1 MTTATLDKE
10 LAKSLLKF
18 GYSWSDFMRMTG
30 LPLKQVRAMIK
41 GMELKRTGEIEAV
54 QTFKEILE
62 LRQQGQSF
70 ADIAGK
76 YGINPKI
83 VERFFNRMKK
93 EVGNE
98 YKPVKLKGLPTLKKA
113 YKVVS
118 RMLGVYDSE
127 PWGEEFLRPKKDYG
141 DDCTLP
147 RELHPWI
154 FAPRNSPCLA
164 VAVIEE
170 GKQDNLDNYF
180 LMPVL
185 TLIRIGYKVGEG
197 GEIIVPASD
206 SDKIDTREGET
217 GWDENNLVMGLD
229 YAFPGVYCCE

>member
-1 MTTATLDKE
+1 MTQATLDKE
-10 LAKSLLKF
+10 LTQSLLKF
-18 GYSWSDFMRMTG
+18 GYSWRHFTKMTG

-41 GMELKRTGEIEAV
+41 GMGLKRASIQDKV
-54 QTFKEILE
+54 NTFEEILASTK
-62 LRQQGQSF
+62 QGQSF

-76 YGINPKI
+76 YGINPDI
-83 VERFFNRMKK
+83 VQRFFNRMKK
-93 EVGNE
+93 EVGDE
-98 YKPVKLKGLPTLKKA
+98 YKPVKLKGLSTLKKA
-113 YKVVS
+113 CKVLT
-118 RMLGVYDSE
+118 RMLDVYDSE
-127 PWGEEFLRPKKDYG
+127 PWGEEFLHSQYY

-164 VAVIEE
+164 IAVIEE

-185 TLIRIGYKVGEG
+185 TLIRIGYKTGTN

-206 SDKIDTREGET
+206 SDKIDIREGET

-229 YAFPGVYCCE
+229 YAFPDQYS